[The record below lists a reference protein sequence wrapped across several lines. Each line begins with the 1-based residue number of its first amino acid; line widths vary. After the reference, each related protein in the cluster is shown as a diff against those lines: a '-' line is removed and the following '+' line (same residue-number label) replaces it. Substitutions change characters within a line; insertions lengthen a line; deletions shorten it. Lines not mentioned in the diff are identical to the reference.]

1 MPRGLVTQINRDIAA
16 VLQDA
21 DTRDRIVRQGATP
34 APGTPEQLSDTLKK
48 DFVRFRKIIADA
60 GLKPQ

>member
-1 MPRGLVTQINRDIAA
+1 M
-16 VLQDA
+16 
-21 DTRDRIVRQGATP
+21 VRQGATP
-34 APGTPEQLSDTLKK
+34 AASAPEQLSTTLKN